1 MMSEI
6 HIASD
11 HAGVELKSQI
21 IEFIK
26 SNLKLTCIDHG
37 PLTTDSVDYP
47 DYANKVAIALKN
59 KTNALGILICGSGQG
74 MCLRANKFSYIRAAL
89 VYNDEIA
96 KLSRE
101 HNNANIICLGARFC
115 SKDEASQWIQTF
127 INTPFSEGREAQR
140 HIQRVAKISL
150 PTT

>member
-1 MMSEI
+1 MITEI

-11 HAGVELKSQI
+11 HAGFELKSQV

-26 SNLKLTCIDHG
+26 SSLKIQYTDHG

-47 DYANKVAIALKN
+47 DYANKVALALKN

-74 MCLRANKFSYIRAAL
+74 MCLRANKFSHIRAAL
-89 VYNDEIA
+89 VYNNEIA

-115 SKDEASQWIQTF
+115 SKDEAILWIQTF
-127 INTPFSEGREAQR
+127 INTPFSEGRHA
-140 HIQRVAKISL
+140 QRVAKISL

>member
-1 MMSEI
+1 MITDI

-11 HAGVELKSQI
+11 HAGIELKSQLV
-21 IEFIK
+21 EFIK
-26 SNLKLTCIDHG
+26 LNLRLNCTDHG

-47 DYANKVAIALKN
+47 DYADKVAHALKDQPS
-59 KTNALGILICGSGQG
+59 ALGVLICGSGQG

-89 VYNDEIA
+89 VYNNEIS

-115 SKDEASQWIQTF
+115 SNEEATQWIQTF
-127 INTPFSEGREAQR
+127 INTPFSEGRHA
-140 HIQRVAKISL
+140 QRVAKISG
-150 PTT
+150 PTS

>member
-1 MMSEI
+1 MITEI

-11 HAGVELKSQI
+11 HAGIELKSQLVQ
-21 IEFIK
+21 FIK
-26 SNLKLTCIDHG
+26 SNLKLTCTDYG

-47 DYANKVAIALKN
+47 DYADKIATVLKN
-59 KTNALGILICGSGQG
+59 KTNALGVLICGSGQG
-74 MCLRANKFSYIRAAL
+74 MCMRANKFSHIRAAF

-115 SKDEASQWIQTF
+115 SKGDATKWIQTF
-127 INTPFSEGREAQR
+127 INTPFSEGRHA
-140 HIQRVAKISL
+140 QRVAKISG

>member
-1 MMSEI
+1 MITEI
-6 HIASD
+6 HIAGD

-47 DYANKVAIALKN
+47 DYADKIATVLKSKSNAI
-59 KTNALGILICGSGQG
+59 GVLICGSGQG
-74 MCLRANKFSYIRAAL
+74 MCMRANKFSHIRAAF
-89 VYNDEIA
+89 VYNNEIA
-96 KLSRE
+96 RLSRE
-101 HNNANIICLGARFC
+101 HNNANVICLGARFC
-115 SKDEASQWIQTF
+115 SIDEATKWIQIF
-127 INTPFSEGREAQR
+127 VNTPFSEGRHA
-140 HIQRVAKISL
+140 QRVAKISA